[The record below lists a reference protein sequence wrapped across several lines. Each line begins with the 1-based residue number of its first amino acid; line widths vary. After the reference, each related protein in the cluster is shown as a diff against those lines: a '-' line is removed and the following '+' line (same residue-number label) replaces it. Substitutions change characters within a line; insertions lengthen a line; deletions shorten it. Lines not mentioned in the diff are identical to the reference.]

1 MLNTIIVDDENRAI
15 KTLQLIL
22 NEYCKEVNVIDTASS
37 ALEAIKII
45 NNKLPDLV
53 FLDIE
58 MPNGNGFDVLE
69 AFPNRNF
76 DVIFVTAYN
85 NFALKAIKF
94 AVADYILKPIDIE
107 EVTNAVNKIVE
118 RKKQSIQTQPDLST
132 LINNIKNQGQRKISI
147 PTSNGIEFVLLNEIL
162 YVEADRSYCKI
173 FLTQKRNI
181 FISKSMNEIELLLPV
196 NEFVKIHKSHIVNLA
211 FVKKLLKTD
220 GGSVELID
228 GTQLLIAK
236 TKKEEFTSL
245 IQKFIKSNN

>member
-1 MLNTIIVDDENRAI
+1 MLNAIIVDDENRAI

-22 NEYCKEVNVIDTASS
+22 NEYCKNVKVINTANSAID
-37 ALEAIKII
+37 AIKKI
-45 NNKLPDLV
+45 NNNMPDLV

-69 AFPNRNF
+69 AFPKRNF

-107 EVTNAVNKIVE
+107 EVTNAINKIIE
-118 RKKQSIQTQPDLST
+118 RKKQNVQTQPDLTS
-132 LINNIKNQGQRKISI
+132 LIQNIKNQTQRKISI
-147 PTSNGIEFVLLNEIL
+147 PTTNGVEFVLLNEIL

-181 FISKSMNEIELLLPV
+181 MISKSMNEIELLLPD

-211 FVKKLLKTD
+211 FVKKLLRTD
-220 GGSVELID
+220 GGTVELID

-236 TKKEEFTSL
+236 TKKEEFTLL
-245 IQKFIKSNN
+245 IQRYIKSNN